1 MKHYFQLQRTIIE
14 RHLRAWGLAPWLVYT
29 LVPIVFV
36 VGSLLLLER
45 SEYAAYAIAAGGLSP
60 LQFLGKE
67 ERNRFL
73 GIQFSSADYR
83 TIRLVENGLI
93 TLPFV
98 ILFLATGFWALAL
111 VQALVGGAMAF
122 LNGRSRSSFA
132 LPTPFSRY
140 PFEFATGVRQWWP
153 LLLIAVF
160 LLLMG
165 LRADNFELSA
175 FSWFVTVFTAMSFYQ
190 RPEPGFYVWVHTMT
204 GKHFLLRKLLIGC
217 GQLCLLGLPFVL
229 CLLYFFPEQWS
240 LVLLG
245 QLMAFLYLSMMI
257 TVKYT
262 AYPEEISLP
271 QGFVI
276 GAGIMLPPLLLFIV
290 PYYFLMASRR
300 VGLVLG

>member
-14 RHLRAWGLAPWLVYT
+14 RHLRAWGLAPWLMYT

-36 VGSLLLLER
+36 AGSLLLLER
-45 SEYAAYAIAAGGLSP
+45 SEYAAYVIAAAGLSS
-60 LQFLGKE
+60 LQFLGGE

-83 TIRLVENGLI
+83 NIRLVENGTI
-93 TLPFV
+93 TIPFV
-98 ILFLATGFWALAL
+98 LLFMATGFWALAL
-111 VQALVGGAMAF
+111 VQGVVGGAMAF
-122 LNGRSRSSFA
+122 LNGRNRSSFA

-140 PFEFATGVRQWWP
+140 PFEFAIGVRQWWP

-160 LLLMG
+160 LLVMG
-165 LRADNFELSA
+165 VRADNFELSA
-175 FSWFVTVFTAMSFYQ
+175 FSWFITVFMAMGFYQ

-204 GKHFLLRKLLIGC
+204 GKQFLLRKLLIGC
-217 GQLCLLGLPFVL
+217 GQLFLLGLPFVGG
-229 CLLYFFPEQWS
+229 LLYFFPEQWGI
-240 LVLLG
+240 VLLG
-245 QLMAFLYLSMMI
+245 QLIAFLYLSMMI

-290 PYYFLMASRR
+290 PYYFSLASRR
-300 VGLVLG
+300 IGLVLG